1 MPRNSFE
8 KNDFK
13 LWDFLLQLN
22 GVGWCKLS
30 PNMGLLT
37 SARNDQVIAK
47 CGSFQKNKKTKKT
60 HKEQKQSQNEN
71 QKNGLKGINAN
82 THVCTHM
89 YTCLHG

>member
-37 SARNDQVIAK
+37 SARNDQVTSK
-47 CGSFQKNKKTKKT
+47 MWQFSKKQKNKKNTQRTKT
-60 HKEQKQSQNEN
+60 ITE
-71 QKNGLKGINAN
+71 
-82 THVCTHM
+82 
-89 YTCLHG
+89 